1 MVCINHLARRALRGR
16 GNFFFF
22 FKGTRGEKEKKKI
35 GREGSGATPVYK

>member
-1 MVCINHLARRALRGR
+1 MVCINHLARRALWR
-16 GNFFFF
+16 GNFFF